1 MIYILAIFIA
11 YIFWLNYSWF
21 QANMRTDPNTTLE
34 TLPEPTPPTSP
45 MDNQLELPL
54 ESAQELA
61 A

>member
-1 MIYILAIFIA
+1 MIYILAIFIVI
-11 YIFWLNYSWF
+11 IFWSNYRWF
-21 QANMRTDPNTTLE
+21 QQNMRTGTNTQPE
-34 TLPEPTPPTSP
+34 FNPEPPTSSP